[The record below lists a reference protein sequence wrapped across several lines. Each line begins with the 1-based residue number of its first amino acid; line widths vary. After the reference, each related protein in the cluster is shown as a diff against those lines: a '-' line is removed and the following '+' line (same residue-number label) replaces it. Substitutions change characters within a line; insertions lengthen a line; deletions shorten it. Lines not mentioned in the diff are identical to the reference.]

1 MTRNGA
7 IRMIGQTISH
17 YRVLER
23 LGGGGMGVVYKAED
37 TKLGRFVAL
46 KFLPPE
52 MSRDPVS
59 LQRFQLE
66 ARAASALNHPNIC
79 TVYEID
85 EYQGQSF
92 IAMEFLEG
100 KTLKQKPSLEPHET
114 DKILEVG
121 IQVADALDAAHSQG
135 VIHRDIK
142 PANIF
147 VTRRGHAKLLDFG
160 LAKLSPVRAG
170 VAEGVGASA
179 AETVGTSETNLTS
192 PGVALGTVAYMS
204 PEQALGEPLDVR
216 TDLFSFGA
224 VLYETATGRTAFA
237 GTTSAAVFDAILH
250 RSPVSPVRLNP
261 DMPDELEHIISKLLE
276 KDRNERYQ
284 SARDLATDLRRLKRD
299 TDSGQSTHI
308 SRAVA
313 TAHVRK
319 EMARRIGMIGA
330 ASACVIL
337 LVLLSLYLFRWRN
350 RTIDSIAILPFVNAS
365 SDAQVEYLS
374 DGLTESLINSLS
386 QLPNLSVMSRSS
398 VFRYKGKGTD
408 AKTLGKELGVRAVLL
423 GRVVQQGDNLSVSV
437 ELVDTENNHH
447 LWGEQYN
454 RRVSDLLSVQQDI
467 TRDISDTL
475 RLQLTGEEK
484 SRLAKRPTEDPV
496 AYQFY
501 LNGLYYWNKGTE
513 GGFQKAVDL
522 FNQAIAR
529 DPKFALAQAGL
540 ADTYSLMGDSGY
552 MAPGDAWPRAKTA
565 AMVAVGI
572 EDSLA
577 EAHTS
582 LALVKAYYDWDWAGA
597 EKDFQ
602 RAIELNPN
610 SAAAHHWYGS
620 YLAKL
625 GRQEEAQR
633 ELQKAHELDP
643 VSLLISTSLG
653 WDYYASRQPDRAI
666 EQLKKTLEMDQD
678 YGPARRLLETCY
690 EQKGM
695 FKEAVAEWQ
704 KTFTLAN
711 NPELAA
717 AIGQDFATSGYKA
730 VLQDWLEGLQELSK
744 REYVSPYEVAQVYAR
759 LGDREQ
765 VFSWLEKAYAER
777 DSRIVALKVE
787 PAFEGLRSDPRF
799 QDLVKRIGLPQ

>member
-1 MTRNGA
+1 
-7 IRMIGQTISH
+7 MIGQTVSH
-17 YRVLER
+17 YRVVER

-37 TKLGRFVAL
+37 IKLGRFVAL

-52 MSRDPVS
+52 MSRDPIA

-85 EYQGQSF
+85 EYEGQSF

-100 KTLKQKPSLEPHET
+100 TTLKHRPSLECHDIDE
-114 DKILEVG
+114 ILHVG

-170 VAEGVGASA
+170 VAEGVGVSA
-179 AETVGTSETNLTS
+179 AETAATSEANLTS
-192 PGVALGTVAYMS
+192 PGTTLGTVAYMS
-204 PEQALGEPLDVR
+204 PEQALGEPLDAR
-216 TDLFSFGA
+216 TDLFSFGT
-224 VLYETATGRTAFA
+224 VLYEVTTGRTAFA
-237 GTTSAAVFDAILH
+237 GNTSAAVFDAILH
-250 RSPVSPVRLNP
+250 RSPVSAVRLNP
-261 DMPDELEHIISKLLE
+261 DMPDELQHIIGKLLE

-308 SRAVA
+308 SREVA
-313 TAHVRK
+313 TAHEQKVA
-319 EMARRIGMIGA
+319 ARRFAAIWV
-330 ASACVIL
+330 ASACAVL
-337 LVLLSLYLFRWRN
+337 LVLLALYLFWWRKG
-350 RTIDSIAILPFVNAS
+350 TIDSIAIMPFVNAS
-365 SDAQVEYLS
+365 NGAQVEYLS

-386 QLPNLSVMSRSS
+386 QLPNLSVMSRNS

-408 AKTLGKELGVRAVLL
+408 PKILGKDLGVRAVLL
-423 GRVVQQGDNLSVSV
+423 GRVVQQGDNLSVNV
-437 ELVDTENNHH
+437 ELVDTKNNHH

-454 RRVSDLLSVQQDI
+454 RKVSDLLSMQQDI
-467 TRDISDTL
+467 TRDISDSL
-475 RLQLTGEEK
+475 RLELTGEEK
-484 SRLAKRPTEDPV
+484 TQLAKRPTEDPV
-496 AYQFY
+496 AYQLY

-513 GGFQKAVDL
+513 GDFQKAADL
-522 FNQAIAR
+522 FNQAIAK
-529 DPKFALAQAGL
+529 DPQFALAQAGL
-540 ADTYSLMGDSGY
+540 ADTYSLLADSGY
-552 MAPGDAWPRAKTA
+552 MAPGDAWPKAKTA

-572 EDSLA
+572 DDSLA

-582 LALVKAYYDWDWAGA
+582 LALVKAYYDWDWPGA
-597 EKDFQ
+597 ESEFR

-620 YLAKL
+620 YLAKI
-625 GRQEEAQR
+625 GRQNEAQE

-643 VSLLISTSLG
+643 VSLLISTSLS
-653 WDYYASRQPDRAI
+653 WDYYASNQPDRAI
-666 EQLKKTLEMDQD
+666 ELLKKTLDLDQN
-678 YGPARRLLETCY
+678 YGPARRLLESCY
-690 EQKGM
+690 EQKGQY
-695 FKEAVAEWQ
+695 KEAVAEWQ

-717 AIGQDFATSGYKA
+717 AIGNDFETSGYKA

-744 REYVSPYEVAQVYAR
+744 REYISPYEIAQTEAR
-759 LGDREQ
+759 LGDRDQ

-787 PAFEGLRSDPRF
+787 PAFQDLHGDPRF
-799 QDLVKRIGLPQ
+799 QDLAKRIGLPQ

>member
-1 MTRNGA
+1 
-7 IRMIGQTISH
+7 MIGQTISH
-17 YRVLER
+17 YRVVEH
-23 LGGGGMGVVYKAED
+23 LGGGGMGVVYKAQD
-37 TKLGRFVAL
+37 IKLGRFVAL

-100 KTLKQKPSLEPHET
+100 KTLKHKPLLEPHEI
-114 DKILEVG
+114 DKILEIG

-142 PANIF
+142 LANIF
-147 VTRRGHAKLLDFG
+147 VTLRGHAKLLDFG
-160 LAKLSPVRAG
+160 LAKLSRAVAAAAPVG
-170 VAEGVGASA
+170 VSS
-179 AETVGTSETNLTS
+179 AETVGIMETNLTS
-192 PGVALGTVAYMS
+192 AGVAVGTVAYMS
-204 PEQALGEPLDVR
+204 PEQALGQPLDAR

-224 VLYETATGRTAFA
+224 VLYEVATGRPTFA
-237 GTTSAAVFDAILH
+237 GSTSAAIFDAILH
-250 RSPVSPVRLNP
+250 RTPVSPVRLNP
-261 DMPDELEHIISKLLE
+261 DMPDELEHIITKLLE
-276 KDRNERYQ
+276 KDRDERYQ
-284 SARDLATDLRRLKRD
+284 SARDVATDLRRLKRD
-299 TDSGQSTHI
+299 TDSGQPTHLTRALSTTHMLKEVT
-308 SRAVA
+308 SRI
-313 TAHVRK
+313 
-319 EMARRIGMIGA
+319 RRIGI
-330 ASACVIL
+330 ASLCVIL
-337 LVLLSLYLFRWRN
+337 LVLLSLYVLRGRN
-350 RTIDSIAILPFVNAS
+350 RRIDSIAIMPFVNAS
-365 SDAQVEYLS
+365 SDTQLEYLS
-374 DGLTESLINSLS
+374 DGLAESLINSLS
-386 QLPNLSVMSRSS
+386 ELPNLSVMSRSS

-408 AKTLGKELGVRAVLL
+408 TKTLGRELGVRAVLL
-423 GRVVQQGDNLSVSV
+423 GRVIEQGDNLSVSV
-437 ELVDTENNHH
+437 ELVDTENNRH

-454 RRVSDLLSVQQDI
+454 RKVSDLPSVQPDI

-475 RLQLTGEEK
+475 KLELNGEEK

-496 AYQFY
+496 AYQLY
-501 LNGLYYWNKGTE
+501 LNGLYYWNKGTKD
-513 GGFQKAVDL
+513 GFQRAVDL
-522 FNQAIAR
+522 FNQAIAK
-529 DPKFALAQAGL
+529 DPKFASAQAGL
-540 ADTYSLMGDSGY
+540 ADTYSLLADSGY
-552 MAPGDAWPRAKTA
+552 MSPGEAWPRAKTA

-597 EKDFQ
+597 EKEFQ
-602 RAIELNPN
+602 HAIELNPN
-610 SAAAHHWYGS
+610 SAAAHHWYGAF
-620 YLAKL
+620 LAKL

-643 VSLLISTSLG
+643 LSLLISTSIG

-666 EQLKKTLEMDQD
+666 EQLRKTLEINQE
-678 YGPARRLLETCY
+678 YGPARRLLEICY

-695 FKEAVAEWQ
+695 YKEAVAEWQ

-717 AIGQDFATSGYKA
+717 AIGQDFTTSGYKA

-744 REYVSPYEVAQVYAR
+744 REYVSPYEVAQVHAR
-759 LGDREQ
+759 LSDREQ
-765 VFSWLEKAYAER
+765 VFSWLEKAYAQR
-777 DSRIVALKVE
+777 DSGIVALKVE
-787 PAFEGLRSDPRF
+787 PAFEGLRSDSRL
-799 QDLVKRIGLPQ
+799 QNLVKRIGLPK

>member
-1 MTRNGA
+1 
-7 IRMIGQTISH
+7 MIGQTISH
-17 YRVLER
+17 YRVVEH
-23 LGGGGMGVVYKAED
+23 LGGGGMGVVYKAQD
-37 TKLGRFVAL
+37 IKLGRFVAL

-100 KTLKQKPSLEPHET
+100 KTLKHKPLLEPHEI
-114 DKILEVG
+114 DKILEIG

-147 VTRRGHAKLLDFG
+147 VTLRGHAKLLDFG
-160 LAKLSPVRAG
+160 LAKLSRAVAAAAPVG
-170 VAEGVGASA
+170 VSS
-179 AETVGTSETNLTS
+179 AETVGIMETNLTS
-192 PGVALGTVAYMS
+192 AGVAVGTVAYMS
-204 PEQALGEPLDVR
+204 PEQALGQPLDAR

-224 VLYETATGRTAFA
+224 VLYEVATGRPTFA
-237 GTTSAAVFDAILH
+237 GSTSAAIFDAILH
-250 RSPVSPVRLNP
+250 RTPVSPVRLNP
-261 DMPDELEHIISKLLE
+261 DMPDELEHIITKLLE
-276 KDRNERYQ
+276 KDRDERYQ
-284 SARDLATDLRRLKRD
+284 SARDVATDLRRLKRD
-299 TDSGQSTHI
+299 TDSGQPTHLTRALSTTHMLKEVT
-308 SRAVA
+308 SRI
-313 TAHVRK
+313 
-319 EMARRIGMIGA
+319 RRIGI
-330 ASACVIL
+330 ASLCVIL
-337 LVLLSLYLFRWRN
+337 LVLLSLYVLRGRN
-350 RTIDSIAILPFVNAS
+350 RRIDSIAIMPFVNAS
-365 SDAQVEYLS
+365 SDTQLEYLS
-374 DGLTESLINSLS
+374 DGLAESLINSLS
-386 QLPNLSVMSRSS
+386 ELPNLSVMSRSS

-408 AKTLGKELGVRAVLL
+408 TKTLGRELGVRAVLL
-423 GRVVQQGDNLSVSV
+423 GRVIEQGDNLSVSV
-437 ELVDTENNHH
+437 ELVDTENNRH

-454 RRVSDLLSVQQDI
+454 RKVSDLPSVQPDI

-475 RLQLTGEEK
+475 KLELNGEEK

-496 AYQFY
+496 AYQLY
-501 LNGLYYWNKGTE
+501 LNGLYYWNKGTKD
-513 GGFQKAVDL
+513 GFQRAVDL
-522 FNQAIAR
+522 FNQAIAK
-529 DPKFALAQAGL
+529 DPKFASAQAGL
-540 ADTYSLMGDSGY
+540 ADTYSLLADSGY
-552 MAPGDAWPRAKTA
+552 MSPGEAWPRAKTA

-597 EKDFQ
+597 EKEFQ
-602 RAIELNPN
+602 HAIELNPN
-610 SAAAHHWYGS
+610 SAAAHHWYGAF
-620 YLAKL
+620 LAKL

-643 VSLLISTSLG
+643 LSLLISTSIG

-666 EQLKKTLEMDQD
+666 EQLRKTLEINQE
-678 YGPARRLLETCY
+678 YGPARRLLEICY

-695 FKEAVAEWQ
+695 YKEAVAEWQ

-717 AIGQDFATSGYKA
+717 AIGQDFTTSGYKA

-744 REYVSPYEVAQVYAR
+744 REYVSPYEVAQVHAR
-759 LGDREQ
+759 LSDREQ
-765 VFSWLEKAYAER
+765 VFSWLEKAYAQR
-777 DSRIVALKVE
+777 DSGIVALKVE
-787 PAFEGLRSDPRF
+787 PAFEGLRSDSRL
-799 QDLVKRIGLPQ
+799 QNLVKRIGLPK

>member
-1 MTRNGA
+1 
-7 IRMIGQTISH
+7 MIGQNVSH
-17 YRVLER
+17 YRVVEH
-23 LGGGGMGVVYKAED
+23 LGGGGMGVVYKAQD
-37 TKLGRFVAL
+37 IKLGRFAAL

-52 MSRDPVS
+52 MSRDPIS

-92 IAMEFLEG
+92 IAMEFLDG
-100 KTLKQKPSLEPHET
+100 KTLKHKPSLEPHEIE
-114 DKILEVG
+114 KILEIG

-160 LAKLSPVRAG
+160 LAKLSRAVAAAAPVG
-170 VAEGVGASA
+170 VSS
-179 AETVGTSETNLTS
+179 AETIGSTETNLTS
-192 PGVALGTVAYMS
+192 SGVAVGTVAYMS

-224 VLYETATGRTAFA
+224 VLYEVTTGRPAFP
-237 GTTSAAVFDAILH
+237 GNTSAAIFDAILH
-250 RSPVSPVRLNP
+250 RTPVSAVRLNP
-261 DMPDELEHIISKLLE
+261 EMPDEFEHIINKLLE
-276 KDRNERYQ
+276 KDCEERYQ
-284 SARDLATDLRRLKRD
+284 SARDVATDLRRLKRD
-299 TDSGQSTHI
+299 TDSGLPTRFT
-308 SRAVA
+308 RALPR
-313 TAHVRK
+313 HMLK
-319 EMARRIGMIGA
+319 ELTGRIQRIGIV
-330 ASACVIL
+330 SICVTL
-337 LVLLSLYLFRWRN
+337 LVLLSLYVLRG
-350 RTIDSIAILPFVNAS
+350 RTRRIDSIAIMPFVNATS
-365 SDAQVEYLS
+365 NAQLEYLS
-374 DGLTESLINSLS
+374 DGLAESLINSLS
-386 QLPNLSVMSRSS
+386 ELPNLEVMSRSS

-408 AKTLGKELGVRAVLL
+408 TKTLGKELGVRAVLL
-423 GRVVQQGDNLSVSV
+423 GRVIQQGDNLSVSV
-437 ELVDTENNHH
+437 ELVDTENNRH

-454 RRVSDLLSVQQDI
+454 RKVSDLPSIQPDI

-475 RLQLTGEEK
+475 KLELNGEEK
-484 SRLAKRPTEDPV
+484 SRLAKHPTEDPV
-496 AYQFY
+496 AYQLY
-501 LNGLYYWNKGTE
+501 LNGLFYWNKGTE
-513 GGFQKAVDL
+513 DGFQKAVDL
-522 FNQAIAR
+522 FNQAIAK

-540 ADTYSLMGDSGY
+540 ADTYSLLADSGY
-552 MAPGDAWPRAKTA
+552 MSPGEAWPRAKTA

-582 LALVKAYYDWDWAGA
+582 LALVKAYYDWDWSSA

-602 RAIELNPN
+602 RAIDLNPN
-610 SAAAHHWYGS
+610 SAAAHHWYGA

-625 GRQEEAQR
+625 GRQQEAQR
-633 ELQKAHELDP
+633 ELQKARELDP
-643 VSLLISTSLG
+643 LSLIISTTVG
-653 WDYYASRQPDRAI
+653 WDYYAAGQPDRAI
-666 EQLKKTLEMDQD
+666 EQLRKTLEMDQE
-678 YGPARRLLETCY
+678 YGPARRLLEICY

-704 KTFTLAN
+704 KTFTLGN

-744 REYVSPYEVAQVYAR
+744 REYVSPYEIAQVHAR

-777 DSRIVALKVE
+777 DSGIVALKVE
-787 PAFEGLRSDPRF
+787 PAFQGLRSDPKF
-799 QDLVKRIGLPQ
+799 QNLAKRIAFPQ